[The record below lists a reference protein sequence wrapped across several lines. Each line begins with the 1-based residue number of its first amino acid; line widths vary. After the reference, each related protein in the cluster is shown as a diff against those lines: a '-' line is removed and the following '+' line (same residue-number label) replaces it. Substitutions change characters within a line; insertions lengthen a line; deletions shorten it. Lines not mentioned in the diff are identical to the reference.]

1 MTWVRRVANSD
12 RRKVTRFLTRGERML
27 LNWVILVISIAFG
40 FAVGYICREPE
51 DDLVFLL
58 LISMSLF
65 FVSWSAIGICT
76 GQPVI

>member
-1 MTWVRRVANSD
+1 
-12 RRKVTRFLTRGERML
+12 ML
-27 LNWVILVISIAFG
+27 LNWIILVISIAFG
-40 FAVGYICREPE
+40 FAVAYICREPE

-65 FVSWSAIGICT
+65 FVSWSAIGICS